1 MPQYR
6 RLGVPITHRS
16 YLFKSGGC
24 QSTPWVT
31 SYGEIMENLL
41 NLRLSISIRWCISQT
56 PNQNCRSVG
65 LAYRILMKRCLS
77 ASSRPSFLWW
87 SSWLLPPAF
96 PWRILLQSCFAD
108 PLFSS
113 APNLQQSQK
122 GVRSRRPLLWNQMMI
137 RLPLLQPGSRAQIMS
152 LYLICWKYSSPEGRN
167 SRALRR
173 LRILVT
179 FVELAR
185 VQLFQTIIALIFV
198 QWILHRQKKLKQ
210 NSQGGSDIAGHL
222 QDSQSAKIW

>member
-96 PWRILLQSCFAD
+96 PWRIQSCFAD

-113 APNLQQSQK
+113 DPNLQQSQK
-122 GVRSRRPLLWNQMMI
+122 EGVRSRRPLLWNQMMI
-137 RLPLLQPGSRAQIMS
+137 RLPLLQVGSRAQIMS
-152 LYLICWKYSSPEGRN
+152 LYLICWKYSHIISDLYKPGRTQLSGFETLEDSRDFCWTGKSPAFPNDHRFD
-167 SRALRR
+167 LRSMDP
-173 LRILVT
+173 
-179 FVELAR
+179 A
-185 VQLFQTIIALIFV
+185 
-198 QWILHRQKKLKQ
+198 
-210 NSQGGSDIAGHL
+210 
-222 QDSQSAKIW
+222 